1 MSEVERQLSPE
12 DEAIAQCGRE
22 QDERAVELRNVT
34 GKIVALSIVG
44 GQGGIDSLDEEF
56 VHALFE
62 QLEELASTAH
72 ELSTQIFEQR
82 NNLIDRAQPLAA

>member
-12 DEAIAQCGRE
+12 DEAIAQCSSE

-34 GKIVALSIVG
+34 GKIVALSMVG

-56 VHALFE
+56 VHAFFE
-62 QLEELASTAH
+62 QLEALASTAH
-72 ELSTQIFEQR
+72 ELSAKIFEQR
-82 NNLIDRAQPLAA
+82 NHAVNRTQSRAA